1 MITIIG
7 SGKVGSTTALFLALK
22 KLDERIA
29 LFDIQKNLA
38 LGEALDLNH
47 SLSAQGIDVE
57 ITGTNDYNEINNS
70 KIVILVAGSGRKS
83 GMSRL
88 DLLST
93 NSKIITGVVQNIT
106 KHSPESILIPVT
118 NPLDPIT
125 YITYKVS
132 KFIKNR
138 VIGMGNMLDLAR
150 FKNLIHMATN
160 CSSNSISSLVIGE
173 HGENMLPLTRYTTL
187 SGIPLEHVISK
198 NILENIIQKTKEAA
212 SYVINLKGATEY
224 APAIAITSI
233 VESIIKNKRQIIPIS
248 AYLDGEYGFRDVT
261 IGVPAVIGKNGIE
274 KIIELDLN
282 QEEKEKLKKAVEN
295 IKNAI
300 NSLNNN

>member
-1 MITIIG
+1 
-7 SGKVGSTTALFLALK
+7 
-22 KLDERIA
+22 
-29 LFDIQKNLA
+29 
-38 LGEALDLNH
+38 
-47 SLSAQGIDVE
+47 
-57 ITGTNDYNEINNS
+57 
-70 KIVILVAGSGRKS
+70 
-83 GMSRL
+83 
-88 DLLST
+88 
-93 NSKIITGVVQNIT
+93 
-106 KHSPESILIPVT
+106 
-118 NPLDPIT
+118 
-125 YITYKVS
+125 
-132 KFIKNR
+132 
-138 VIGMGNMLDLAR
+138 
-150 FKNLIHMATN
+150 
-160 CSSNSISSLVIGE
+160 
-173 HGENMLPLTRYTTL
+173 MLPLTRYTTL